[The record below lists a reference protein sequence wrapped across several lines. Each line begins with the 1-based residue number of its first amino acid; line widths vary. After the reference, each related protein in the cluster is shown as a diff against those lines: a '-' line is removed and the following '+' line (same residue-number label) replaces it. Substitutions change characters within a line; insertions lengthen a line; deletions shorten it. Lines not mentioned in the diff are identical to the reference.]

1 MIQHLINI
9 ETIQDDDHIMQRV
22 TLLSLF
28 KVGVFASQKKGQHF
42 SFSLG
47 IGPAEIEWSFRLWL
61 TKTR

>member
-1 MIQHLINI
+1 MIQHLINL
-9 ETIQDDDHIMQRV
+9 ETMQDDDHIMQRI

-28 KVGVFASQKKGQHF
+28 KVGVFASQKQGQHF